1 MAEGVHSG
9 ITRTKI
15 VRRNFQK
22 GDLVLL
28 KVDSSRNHWPIAC
41 IIETFPNKQ
50 RIAQSIKLRL
60 GDVVSADQR
69 ELVRS
74 IAKIVLLVESDSL
87 TKNLEK
93 IAGCIGGAR

>member
-50 RIAQSIKLRL
+50 RIVRSIKLRL
-60 GDVVSADQR
+60 GDIVSADQR